1 MAPILTDIMA
11 DSPQDTLAVF
21 ERERCSAILRTPYAE
36 AVVPA
41 LQAAVDG
48 GFKIIE
54 CTLNTPG
61 ALDAIHEFS
70 RRSDLLVGAGTVL
83 EISEAAAAVEAGA
96 RFLVSPVCD
105 PKIINWC
112 VEHGVVAIPGTF
124 TPTEMLTA
132 HRAGAAIVK
141 FFPGPSDGPATV
153 RIIRGPL
160 PFLRIFPT
168 SGVTLENAAAF
179 LDAGAFGLGFVN
191 CLFEGDDLAA
201 GRFEVIAERA
211 RQMTEVV
218 INHGS
223 SCL

>member
-1 MAPILTDIMA
+1 M
-11 DSPQDTLAVF
+11 
-21 ERERCSAILRTPYAE
+21 
-36 AVVPA
+36 
-41 LQAAVDG
+41 
-48 GFKIIE
+48 
-54 CTLNTPG
+54 NTPG

-201 GRFEVIAERA
+201 GRFEGFWELKLRPWDVAAGLLIVDEAGGRTSDLRDGPA
-211 RQMTEVV
+211 PRSGQSVV
-218 INHGS
+218 ASNGLLHDALLALLDGDTPR
-223 SCL
+223 